1 MQTTKEKDLRDSLA
15 VENLAKCAK
24 YIYHI
29 FRGDETDT
37 CSFSQEEQKECI
49 YTLSLYLDVDTARVL
64 EMEQKLSTEINDS
77 SYNKTDMQNNII
89 HIDSV
94 VRYGLELIEQ
104 NKPKK
109 LLNLLEE
116 ERFTFYAHPC
126 NVIDN
131 EIEFHNVLIL
141 LYKKYYTEK
150 EYYQKVV
157 KLAKISDTHI
167 AALEGFNGKPHPY
180 RFDALI
186 ALIELY
192 EEANDIDNLIRTGL
206 KLCQYTEACIGKSN
220 KTYAMTVNMLSS
232 FYKKAGMTEQA
243 DSCLRSICTN
253 EFYDSLIQE
262 ANNQIKRI

>member
-1 MQTTKEKDLRDSLA
+1 MQTKEQELKDSLA
-15 VENLAKCAK
+15 AKNLAKYAE

-29 FRGDETDT
+29 FRGDEADT
-37 CSFSQEEQKECI
+37 CSFSQKEQKECNHI
-49 YTLSLYLDVDTARVL
+49 LSLYLDVDTARIL
-64 EMEQKLSTEINDS
+64 EAEQKMRTKINDS
-77 SYNKTDMQNNII
+77 LCNKTDIQNNII

-104 NKPKK
+104 NKPKM
-109 LLNLLEE
+109 LLTLLEE
-116 ERFTFYAHPC
+116 ERFNFYAHPC

-131 EIEFHNVLIL
+131 EIDFHCVLTL

-150 EYYQKVV
+150 EYYQKVI
-157 KLAKISDTHI
+157 KLAEILDMHI

-180 RFDALI
+180 RFDVLT
-186 ALIELY
+186 ALIELC

-206 KLCQYTEACIGKSN
+206 KLCQYTETCIGKSN

-232 FYKKAGMTEQA
+232 FYKRAGQTEQA

-262 ANNQIKRI
+262 ANNQIKKI